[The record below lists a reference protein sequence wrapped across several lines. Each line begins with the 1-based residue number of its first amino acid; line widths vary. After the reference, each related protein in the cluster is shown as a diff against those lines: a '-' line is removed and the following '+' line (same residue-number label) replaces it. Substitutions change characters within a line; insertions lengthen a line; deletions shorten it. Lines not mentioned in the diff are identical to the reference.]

1 MFSVLVLASMST
13 CPTQE
18 IFNVQKLHIKSFLHL
33 LFKGCAMV
41 KQEEVS
47 SPVLVL
53 QPLLMPRF
61 GRRLGLW
68 SREMPLVGNFQ
79 AVYLQQS

>member
-1 MFSVLVLASMST
+1 
-13 CPTQE
+13 
-18 IFNVQKLHIKSFLHL
+18 
-33 LFKGCAMV
+33 MV